1 MVKSCKK
8 QALKLSRDQITIDIQ
23 DRKLILAFSKIN
35 KFNICIEIVDKLNI
49 YKQFLIFIWIKTFYL
64 LIFKLF

>member
-1 MVKSCKK
+1 M

-35 KFNICIEIVDKLNI
+35 KFNICIEIVGKLNI
-49 YKQFLIFIWIKTFYL
+49 YKQFLIFIWIKTF
-64 LIFKLF
+64 

>member
-1 MVKSCKK
+1 MVKSCKR

-35 KFNICIEIVDKLNI
+35 KFNICIEIVGKLKI
-49 YKQFLIFIWIKTFYL
+49 YKQFLIFIWIKTL
-64 LIFKLF
+64 